1 MAEEY
6 RLYESEYRF
15 MDLIWRS
22 EPVRS
27 TELARLAND
36 ELDWKK
42 STCFTVL
49 KKLEKKGFVCN
60 ENATV
65 TARIARGQVQKYES
79 ETLIDRS
86 FGGSLPA
93 FLNAFLKDRKL
104 SQKEAEEIRAM
115 IDKAA
120 PAATEKAGAELPGD
134 GAAGCEAAGCEVVG
148 CEAAGCE
155 MAVGET
161 AGGKEVL

>member
-1 MAEEY
+1 MTEEY

-15 MDLIWRS
+15 MDLIWRL

-49 KKLEKKGFVCN
+49 KKLEKKGFVRN

-79 ETLIDRS
+79 EALIDRS

-93 FLNAFLKDRKL
+93 FIASFMSCRGL
-104 SQKEAEEIRAM
+104 SDSDAEEIRRL
-115 IDKAA
+115 IDKKDA
-120 PAATEKAGAELPGD
+120 K
-134 GAAGCEAAGCEVVG
+134 
-148 CEAAGCE
+148 
-155 MAVGET
+155 
-161 AGGKEVL
+161 